1 MKKQSACFR
10 SYLFLLFVLL
20 TIQMTYGQNI
30 YNVDSLTKVLYG
42 QTEDS
47 MKLKA
52 LKFLTYNYLY
62 SKPDSSKYYNDL
74 MFSISERSKSDLGF
88 YDSHLYKSYLYYTK
102 SNFDS
107 AFIAVNNAISYA
119 ERMKDTA
126 KISDLLSRNATLYNR
141 LGKYDSAEV
150 VTRKSLKLALLSK
163 DWRVIASNYGQL
175 GNVFYYNNKFESAL
189 KNYVKVD
196 SITSKHGVSVIS
208 AGSSINVGNIF
219 VQLKNYPKAKEYYI
233 QAKGFYKQLKMTE
246 GGFHADQKLAELEG
260 LQKNY
265 EKCIELLQP
274 VKAFY
279 ANLNDESALANINIV
294 LGESYSQIGNY
305 DAAEA
310 AFVSALSNASN
321 SKSMSMLA
329 SALKSSGRTQIKLG
343 KFRPAVNNLLRADE
357 LNDEM
362 NITVE
367 RGTLLADLAEAYKG
381 LGKFDSAYHYSKL
394 HQQFMDTLASRE
406 KYKYTRE
413 LEQKYQTEKK
423 EQEIALL
430 SARNALTEEK
440 SANQRNIF
448 VAGGSILTLG
458 LIGLFFLYRN
468 KQKTN
473 TKLRELDTL
482 KSNFF
487 ANISHEFRT
496 PLTLISNPIDKKL
509 EDPKISKEERHD
521 FEMAQ
526 RNKERLLNLVDQ
538 LLDLSKI
545 DAGSMVLRV
554 SKNQIWTLLRSL
566 AEAFDH
572 LALQNGITYAIDIP
586 KNLDE
591 AWFDSEAVSKVVIN
605 LLANAVKYTPEGGS
619 VTLRADLKKEGEL
632 HLEFSN
638 SAPTLTSEDLNQLF
652 ERFYR
657 GTTKTDGTGIGL
669 ALVKELILLHK
680 GSLKTTK
687 EGERVQFIVKL
698 PVKKEDYETEQLV
711 ETRTPIEIPDLRT
724 TERLEAITVQ
734 TNDELPILLIVEDN
748 RDVQQLL
755 GSTFGQHY
763 QIMIASDGE
772 EGMRIATEYI
782 PDLIISDVMM
792 PKKDGI
798 VLTKE
803 LKQDERTSHIP
814 IILLTAKAGEENEL
828 VGIESG
834 ADDYIT
840 KPFKSKLLTTKAE
853 KLIALRKELQA
864 KYSQEVILKPQD
876 ISVTSADEKFLE
888 KVQRVLNEHLIEPDF
903 NVEKFSKLVNMS
915 RMQLLRKIKGLTGQT
930 ASEFIKMERLKLAA
944 NLLKTSSI
952 TISEVGYSVGFNDH
966 SYFSKCFKESYGV
979 TPTEYAKS
987 S

>member
-1 MKKQSACFR
+1 MNKVLR
-10 SYLFLLFVLL
+10 IFVLSFF
-20 TIQMTYGQNI
+20 TAASFATYGQNI
-30 YNVDSLTKVLYG
+30 YNVDSLNKVVYG
-42 QTEDS
+42 EAKDS
-47 MKLKA
+47 LKLKA

-62 SKPDSSKYYNDL
+62 SKPDSAKYYNDL
-74 MFSISERSKSDLGF
+74 MFSISEQSNSNLGF

-102 SNFDS
+102 SDFDS
-107 AFIAVNNAISYA
+107 TFIAVNNAISYA
-119 ERMKDTA
+119 ERMSDTS
-126 KISDLLSRNATLYNR
+126 KISNLLRRNAMLYNK

-150 VTRKSLKLALLSK
+150 VTRKSLKLALFSK

-175 GNVFYYNNKFESAL
+175 GNVFYYNNKFDSAL

-196 SITSKHGVSVIS
+196 SISSEHEVLPIS

-219 VQLKNYPKAKEYYI
+219 VQLENYPKAKEYYI

-246 GGFHADQKLAELEG
+246 GVFHADQKMAELEG

-265 EKCIELLQP
+265 EKCIELLKP

-294 LGESYSQIGNY
+294 LGESYSQIGDY
-305 DAAEA
+305 DSAEA

-321 SKSMSMLA
+321 SKNMSMLA

-343 KFRPAVNNLLRADE
+343 KFRPAVNNLLRADKV
-357 LNDEM
+357 NDEM
-362 NITVE
+362 KITIE

-381 LGKFDSAYHYSKL
+381 LGKLDSAYYYSKL
-394 HQQFMDTLASRE
+394 HQQFKDTLASRE
-406 KYKYTRE
+406 KHKYTRE

-430 SARNALTEEK
+430 SAQNALTEEK

-448 VAGGSILTLG
+448 FAGGSILTLG

-473 TKLRELDTL
+473 TKLKELDTL

-509 EDPKISKEERHD
+509 EDPKISREERQD

-545 DAGSMVLRV
+545 DAGSMTLKV

-566 AEAFDH
+566 AEAFNH
-572 LALQNGITYAIDIP
+572 LAIQNGITYSIAIP
-586 KNLDE
+586 KDQNE
-591 AWFDSEAVSKVVIN
+591 VWFDSEAVSKIVVN
-605 LLANAVKYTPEGGS
+605 LLANAVKYTPEGGIATIKA
-619 VTLRADLKKEGEL
+619 TLEEEGVL
-632 HLEFSN
+632 HLEFRN
-638 SAPTLTSEDLNQLF
+638 SAPTLAAEELNQLF

-657 GTTKTDGTGIGL
+657 GATEIEGTGIGL

-680 GSLKTTK
+680 GSLKTSK
-687 EGERVQFIVKL
+687 EGEQVQFIVTL
-698 PVKKEDYETEQLV
+698 PVKKENYDKEQRV
-711 ETRTPIEIPDLRT
+711 ETGITMEIPDLQT

-734 TNDELPILLIVEDN
+734 SNDELPILLIVEDN
-748 RDVQQLL
+748 RDVQLL
-755 GSTFGQHY
+755 LSSTFGQHY
-763 QIMIASDGE
+763 QIIIAADGE
-772 EGMRIATEYI
+772 EGVHLATESI

-792 PKKDGI
+792 PKKNGI
-798 VLTKE
+798 DLTKA
-803 LKQDERTSHIP
+803 LKEDERTSHIP

-840 KPFKSKLLTTKAE
+840 KPFNSRLLATKVE
-853 KLIALRKELQA
+853 KLITLRRELQS

-876 ISVTSADEKFLE
+876 ISVTSIDEKFLQ
-888 KVQRVLNEHLIEPDF
+888 KVQVVLDEHLVEPDF

-915 RMQLLRKIKGLTGQT
+915 RMQVLRKIKGLTGQT

-944 NLLKTSSI
+944 NLLKTSNI
-952 TISEVGYSVGFNDH
+952 NISEVGYTVGFNDH
-966 SYFSKCFKESYGV
+966 SYFSKCFKENYGV
-979 TPTEYAKS
+979 TPTEYAKRN
-987 S
+987 